1 MKILGK
7 EKGLLEMKPH
17 DMLKQT
23 ITWSSTLFFLLLG
36 LPLGLFIGG
45 YGALVFLS
53 FFHYRPEEAWLLEK
67 VIIMGGILLGLLY
80 AFVLASGGRFIGKS
94 LADYLI
100 DLRKRGDGE
109 LEIRSHGF
117 ISSERKEE
125 ILGKIDFLFPYRPHI
140 SAIVLVG
147 SAVYNLQEKGSDTDI
162 VIIARDEGYD
172 LIQEVVFHHQT
183 EQSDNDS
190 KIEYTILSHENAER
204 EFRHGSPFASSIRF
218 GLPLYSDGVLEKM
231 KADFHSLVPTRSY
244 ILRSLFDGIIT
255 QYYSSLRTLNEKF
268 RTHHTE
274 CTIHGVCE
282 GHGPSDR
289 LTKVILHMLYIT
301 LPLRGYLPL
310 TKTDVACFAGKVYG
324 KEVEDVVTM
333 VIAKLRGDISTV
345 TVEEYAALKALS
357 TRLIVELLRHVGFT
371 REIRQLIRDV
381 RYMIRGEY
389 SRIKSNLYRN
399 CVTS

>member
-1 MKILGK
+1 MKKLGK
-7 EKGLLEMKPH
+7 ERILKMGPH
-17 DMLKQT
+17 GMFKKT
-23 ITWSSTLFFLLLG
+23 VTWSSTFIFLLLG
-36 LPLGLFIGG
+36 LPLGVFMGG

-53 FFHYRPEEAWLLEK
+53 FFHYRPDEPWLLERL
-67 VIIMGGILLGLLY
+67 IIMGGIILGLLY
-80 AFVLASGGRFIGKS
+80 AFVLASGGRFVGKA

-100 DLRKRGDGE
+100 SLKNRGSGN
-109 LEIRSHGF
+109 LEIRSHKR
-117 ISSERKEE
+117 ISSERQKL
-125 ILGKIDFLFPYRPHI
+125 IQHQIGFLFPYKKHI

-147 SAVYNLQEKGSDTDI
+147 STVYNLQSEGSDIDI
-162 VIIARDEGYD
+162 VVIARNEGYD
-172 LIQEVVFHHQT
+172 LIQEVIFQHQT
-183 EQSDNDS
+183 EQSGHDS
-190 KIEYTILSHENAER
+190 RIEYTILSKENAER
-204 EFRHGSPFASSIRF
+204 EFRNGSPFASSIRF

-231 KADFHSLVPTRSY
+231 KADFHSLIPTRSY

-268 RTHHTE
+268 RTHHAK
-274 CTIHGVCE
+274 CTIHGRCE
-282 GHGPSDR
+282 GHGPSAR
-289 LTKVILHMLYIT
+289 LTKVILQMLYIT

-345 TVEEYAALKALS
+345 TLEEYGALKALS

-389 SRIKSNLYRN
+389 SKIKSNLYRN